1 MSEYMERAFC
11 ANCLDCHTYT
21 IKSEVR
27 VHRHPQIDKAILVD
41 EWYAVCDNC
50 GYEVYAED
58 IESRNLVEF
67 DYMCGATD
75 FKDKLIEQNS
85 CYDEKL
91 GCDMIVMSKEQLDL
105 FLKYFVEEKIEE

>member
-1 MSEYMERAFC
+1 MSEEDKVLC
-11 ANCLDCHTYT
+11 SHCLDMRSYT
-21 IKSEVR
+21 VKSR
-27 VHRHPQIDKAILVD
+27 LKVHHHPQTNDEILVD
-41 EWYAVCDNC
+41 DWDAFCDEC
-50 GYEVYAED
+50 GHEVYVQD
-58 IESRNLVEF
+58 IESRNIDEF
-67 DYMCGATD
+67 VYMCGAHD

>member
-1 MSEYMERAFC
+1 MDDTLFC
-11 ANCLDCHTYT
+11 AHCLSFQDYT
-21 IKSEVR
+21 VKSRLE
-27 VHRHPQIDKAILVD
+27 VHRHPQTNKEILVD
-41 EWYAVCDNC
+41 YWYPVCDKC
-50 GYEVYAED
+50 GNEGYVED

-67 DYMCGATD
+67 DYMCGAHD

-105 FLKYFVEEKIEE
+105 FLKYFVEERVDEEE